1 MFPTSINLHECGADT
16 VRKVFITLRPYL
28 PIRMK
33 PYKLRISGN
42 LDNAV
47 DKVCIRGVISDD
59 LCEIKLTDQHSFTS
73 PLRIMV
79 KTSCSQFDTAVG
91 YSSVDVDLKTLYGD
105 NNPFWQHYRF
115 PKLKVFYKQC
125 PREPR
130 TFWAFCHSKYIFA
143 NHKTIYIYTT
153 NMSMHYEG

>member
-33 PYKLRISGN
+33 PYKLRISEN

-47 DKVCIRGVISDD
+47 DKVCIRGVISDEQ
-59 LCEIKLTDQHSFTS
+59 CQIQLTDQHSFTS

-91 YSSVDVDLKTLYGD
+91 YSSVYVDLKLPLYGD
-105 NNPFWQHYRF
+105 NNPFWQPYIF
-115 PKLKVFYKQC
+115 PKLKVFFKQC
-125 PREPR
+125 SRESLSGLLAIQS
-130 TFWAFCHSKYIFA
+130 TFLPITKLYI
-143 NHKTIYIYTT
+143 
-153 NMSMHYEG
+153 